1 MGTGSISIDWCTNRL
16 TLTLVASILVAG
28 CAAPEKVASPSP
40 VADPMAPM
48 RVSAARVTTAA
59 PDPVGQLFND
69 GPRQV
74 VAYSSNTDP
83 LSVLFRDPAFVV
95 NLSPPTET
103 QRIEVLATPT
113 RQATEPVT
121 RTVTVQP
128 PKSTRLAESSP
139 TVAPASAA
147 EPVATALPVQQEP
160 PRMAAA
166 VKPTTEPSAPVTTA
180 PVTTAQA
187 STDVTSATNG
197 VTGSETSSTTPV
209 VATPVAVAAATA
221 VATTNQPPAKAAL
234 REPPLSNEPVTLDG
248 LRQKA
253 AGWPVSTRPSNV
265 FGARGPDGT
274 AWRGLVYKSPAKTPV
289 KAIDPGRV
297 VFAQSLRGYGNVII
311 VDHGKQYTSIYGYND
326 ALTKQVGE
334 LVRKGE
340 TIALV
345 GDTGPLADEA
355 LYFEIRKAGV
365 PINPSLYL
373 AANP

>member
-113 RQATEPVT
+113 RRATEPVT

-128 PKSTRLAESSP
+128 PESTRLAESSP

-147 EPVATALPVQQEP
+147 EPVATALPVQQDP
-160 PRMAAA
+160 APRMASAI
-166 VKPTTEPSAPVTTA
+166 TPSAEQTT

-187 STDVTSATNG
+187 STDVTSAAKSA
-197 VTGSETSSTTPV
+197 TGSENSGAAPV
-209 VATPVAVAAATA
+209 VAAPVAVAAATG

-265 FGARGPDGT
+265 FGARGPDGN